1 MSNTRIGIDIGGTF
15 TDLCIVEDDGTTWT
29 TKLLTTPADPSDGF
43 LKILQRALQ
52 ARPTARDT
60 SEIVHATTIATNAI
74 LEHNTARMGLITTRG
89 FRDVLEIGRHFRR
102 DIYNLR
108 LQKPP
113 VLIPRQRRLEVTERI
128 ASDGSIVVALERDE
142 VTRAIEELI
151 EDQVEV
157 ILVCFL
163 NSYVNPAH
171 EQTVAEMVS
180 AHSDVRVITSHQ
192 VCGEYREYER
202 FSTAMVHGAV
212 MPTVSRYL
220 WRIQKQLSDL
230 NFSAPL
236 SVMQSHGGMASA
248 EAMIECPGG
257 MLESGPAAGVMAVA
271 ELGSRLQQPHL
282 ISLDMGGTTTKATLL
297 ENGKVTIDN
306 DYEVGGGIQGG
317 FGTGYPFRMPVVDLV
332 EIGTGGGS
340 LAHVDDVGQL
350 HVGPRSAGAEPGPVC
365 YGRGGTQPTI
375 TDADAVLGRLC
386 PENFAGGQLVLDVS
400 AARKAIEKQ
409 IAEPLGMT
417 VVEAAAGIVAV
428 ANAQMVHA
436 LELVSV
442 ERGYDPRQF
451 VLVAFG
457 GAGPMHAVDL
467 AKELGCPWVIV
478 PVEAGVQSAWGLL
491 VADARREAA
500 TTIPQTFGGVNL
512 SRLRDDFLTLVGK
525 ARDELRKTGF
535 QESQIREELAIDVR
549 YSGQAYEV
557 NVPLDDVPTFDV
569 TMQHRITEL
578 FHDRHQRLF
587 GHSHPDLET
596 QWVTLRATV
605 WGKVSRP
612 AALSLSPSSTP
623 LSSRVLM
630 TQPMAFAGRTIASSV
645 YDRTHLGVGDCIE
658 GPALIVQADTS
669 IVVPPGVR
677 AEVRSMG
684 EIFLSVDV
692 ESS

>member
-1 MSNTRIGIDIGGTF
+1 
-15 TDLCIVEDDGTTWT
+15 
-29 TKLLTTPADPSDGF
+29 
-43 LKILQRALQ
+43 
-52 ARPTARDT
+52 
-60 SEIVHATTIATNAI
+60 
-74 LEHNTARMGLITTRG
+74 
-89 FRDVLEIGRHFRR
+89 
-102 DIYNLR
+102 
-108 LQKPP
+108 
-113 VLIPRQRRLEVTERI
+113 
-128 ASDGSIVVALERDE
+128 
-142 VTRAIEELI
+142 
-151 EDQVEV
+151 
-157 ILVCFL
+157 
-163 NSYVNPAH
+163 
-171 EQTVAEMVS
+171 
-180 AHSDVRVITSHQ
+180 
-192 VCGEYREYER
+192 
-202 FSTAMVHGAV
+202 
-212 MPTVSRYL
+212 
-220 WRIQKQLSDL
+220 
-230 NFSAPL
+230 
-236 SVMQSHGGMASA
+236 
-248 EAMIECPGG
+248 
-257 MLESGPAAGVMAVA
+257 
-271 ELGSRLQQPHL
+271 
-282 ISLDMGGTTTKATLL
+282 
-297 ENGKVTIDN
+297 
-306 DYEVGGGIQGG
+306 
-317 FGTGYPFRMPVVDLV
+317 
-332 EIGTGGGS
+332 
-340 LAHVDDVGQL
+340 
-350 HVGPRSAGAEPGPVC
+350 
-365 YGRGGTQPTI
+365 
-375 TDADAVLGRLC
+375 
-386 PENFAGGQLVLDVS
+386 
-400 AARKAIEKQ
+400 
-409 IAEPLGMT
+409 MT

-451 VLVAFG
+451 VLVGFG

-478 PVEAGVQSAWGLL
+478 PAEAGVQSAWGLL

-512 SRLRDDFLTLVGK
+512 SRLRDDFLTLVGQ

-630 TQPMAFAGRTIASSV
+630 TQSMAFAGRTIASPV